1 MAKIAVAAP
10 QTVPEGPRVIGP
22 PHGSCLAGHPKVVLL
37 PWIMAQKRIFLT
49 IRGRVQGVFFRA
61 STQREARRL
70 GITGWVRNKPDGSI
84 ELCAEGDED
93 AIKELSSWA
102 NHGPSAARVD
112 HVDVRWRGYT
122 GEFPEFQIVE

>member
-1 MAKIAVAAP
+1 
-10 QTVPEGPRVIGP
+10 
-22 PHGSCLAGHPKVVLL
+22 
-37 PWIMAQKRIFLT
+37 MAQKRIHLT

-61 STQREARRL
+61 SAQREARRL
-70 GITGWVRNKPDGSI
+70 GITGWVRNRPDGTI

-93 AIKELSSWA
+93 SIKELSSWA

-122 GEFPEFQIVE
+122 GEFPEFLIVE